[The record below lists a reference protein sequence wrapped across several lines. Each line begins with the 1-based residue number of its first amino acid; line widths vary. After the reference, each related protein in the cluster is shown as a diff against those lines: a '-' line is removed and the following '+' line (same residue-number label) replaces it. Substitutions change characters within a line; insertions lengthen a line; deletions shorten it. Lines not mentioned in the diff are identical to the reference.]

1 MITFI
6 FYSSIILSFLKIVH
20 HCSSLFIT
28 FRVKFKRNSKDD
40 FIEVINEICLI
51 SKMRKIILIFVLYFI
66 FLSSYSFADP
76 WKGYPYNSDEI
87 PQTAVPD
94 EKILKHYVK
103 KYVKNSSTRKG
114 FKFKIKA
121 SENFKKFNFNLKQ
134 DDYVN
139 QQLNETALLSYIMYE
154 NGYIVQDKI
163 TPKERFG
170 KYFKNDTKWQTMSMG
185 KSIISYIAGH
195 AICRGYIS
203 GINETLDW
211 DIFDNT
217 LYEGQKLINVLNMSS
232 GSKEY
237 KDVRGFKN
245 SKRWVNNPTIQSIM
259 KKELKNSR
267 PGKNTYNYSNVDTN
281 VVASYVLYKMGQDN
295 FVKLLNE
302 IFVNK
307 VGIEHDIFLFKQ
319 EDAKKK
325 THSLTYA
332 FYITRYDF
340 LRIAVTILEDWEN
353 NTCEGKYLKSLWE
366 KRVNKEQMYRND
378 YDGFTNPKQYGGQFN
393 IGISGKRDTPIF
405 IMDGFGGQ
413 TININ
418 FEDKK
423 IISTLS
429 VHRNY
434 NWMKLV
440 HEKL

>member
-1 MITFI
+1 MVYENDT
-6 FYSSIILSFLKIVH
+6 IVH
-20 HCSSLFIT
+20 
-28 FRVKFKRNSKDD
+28 
-40 FIEVINEICLI
+40 
-51 SKMRKIILIFVLYFI
+51 
-66 FLSSYSFADP
+66 
-76 WKGYPYNSDEI
+76 DEI
-87 PQTAVPD
+87 
-94 EKILKHYVK
+94 
-103 KYVKNSSTRKG
+103 
-114 FKFKIKA
+114 
-121 SENFKKFNFNLKQ
+121 
-134 DDYVN
+134 
-139 QQLNETALLSYIMYE
+139 
-154 NGYIVQDKI
+154 
-163 TPKERFG
+163 TPEERFG
-170 KYFKNDTKWQTMSMG
+170 KYFKNDTKWQSMSMG

-245 SKRWVNNPTIQSIM
+245 SKRWVNNPTTQSVM
-259 KKELKNSR
+259 KKELKNSKAGDIR
-267 PGKNTYNYSNVDTN
+267 YNYSNMDTN

-325 THSLTYA
+325 TPSLTYA

-340 LRIAVTILEDWEN
+340 LRIAVAILEDWEN
-353 NTCEGKYLKSLWE
+353 DTCEGKYLKSLWE
-366 KRVNKEQMYRND
+366 NRINKQQYFRND
-378 YDGFTNPKQYGGQFN
+378 YDGFTNPKQYGGQFHL
-393 IGISGKRDTPIF
+393 GISGKRDVPIF

>member
-1 MITFI
+1 MKKIYLTLFLLL
-6 FYSSIILSFLKIVH
+6 FSTSAFAFDVCEHEKKYSQIWYVNNCDGKKL
-20 HCSSLFIT
+20 
-28 FRVKFKRNSKDD
+28 
-40 FIEVINEICLI
+40 VINKEKKKETTKKE
-51 SKMRKIILIFVLYFI
+51 SKKSKLYTSTSKNELPEWANPTDKVLKY
-66 FLSSYSFADP
+66 YA
-76 WKGYPYNSDEI
+76 
-87 PQTAVPD
+87 
-94 EKILKHYVK
+94 K
-103 KYVKNSSTRKG
+103 KYSKHSKTRKG

-121 SENFKKFNFNLKQ
+121 SENFRKFNFNLRT

-139 QQLNETALLSYIMYE
+139 QQLKDTALLSYLVFE
-154 NGYIVQDKI
+154 NDTIVQDEI
-163 TPKERFG
+163 TPEDRFG
-170 KYFKNDTKWQTMSMG
+170 KYFKNETKWQSMSMG
-185 KSIISYIAGH
+185 KSIISYIAGY

-237 KDVRGFKN
+237 KDVQGFKN
-245 SKRWVNNPTIQSIM
+245 SKRWVNNPTTQSVM
-259 KKELKNSR
+259 KKELKNSKAGDIR
-267 PGKNTYNYSNVDTN
+267 YNYSNMDTN

-295 FVKLLNE
+295 FVILLNE

-325 THSLTYA
+325 IPSLTYA

-366 KRVNKEQMYRND
+366 KRVNKEQYFRND
-378 YDGFTNPKQYGGQFN
+378 YDGFTNPKQYGGQFH

>member
-1 MITFI
+1 MT
-6 FYSSIILSFLKIVH
+6 
-20 HCSSLFIT
+20 
-28 FRVKFKRNSKDD
+28 
-40 FIEVINEICLI
+40 
-51 SKMRKIILIFVLYFI
+51 
-66 FLSSYSFADP
+66 P
-76 WKGYPYNSDEI
+76 
-87 PQTAVPD
+87 
-94 EKILKHYVK
+94 
-103 KYVKNSSTRKG
+103 
-114 FKFKIKA
+114 
-121 SENFKKFNFNLKQ
+121 
-134 DDYVN
+134 
-139 QQLNETALLSYIMYE
+139 
-154 NGYIVQDKI
+154 NG
-163 TPKERFG
+163 TS
-170 KYFKNDTKWQTMSMG
+170 MSMG

-307 VGIEHDIFLFKQ
+307 VGIEHDVFLFKQ

-325 THSLTYA
+325 TPSLTYS

-340 LRIAVTILEDWEN
+340 LRIAVAMLEDWN
-353 NTCEGKYLKSLWE
+353 KNTCEGKYLKSFGKKGLIRNKCIE
-366 KRVNKEQMYRND
+366 MTMMLLQTLNIMGVNFIWVFQAREIHLYSSW
-378 YDGFTNPKQYGGQFN
+378 TVLVVKQ
-393 IGISGKRDTPIF
+393 
-405 IMDGFGGQ
+405 
-413 TININ
+413 
-418 FEDKK
+418 
-423 IISTLS
+423 
-429 VHRNY
+429 
-434 NWMKLV
+434 
-440 HEKL
+440 

>member
-1 MITFI
+1 MKKIYLT
-6 FYSSIILSFLKIVH
+6 LFLL
-20 HCSSLFIT
+20 LFST
-28 FRVKFKRNSKDD
+28 SA
-40 FIEVINEICLI
+40 
-51 SKMRKIILIFVLYFI
+51 
-66 FLSSYSFADP
+66 FAFDVC
-76 WKGYPYNSDEI
+76 EH
-87 PQTAVPD
+87 
-94 EKILKHYVK
+94 EK
-103 KYVKNSSTRKG
+103 KYSQIWYVNNCGGETLVIKKEKKKETTKKESKKSKLYTSTSKNELPEWANPTDKVLKYYAKKYSKHSKTRKG

-121 SENFKKFNFNLKQ
+121 SENFRKFNFNLRT

-139 QQLNETALLSYIMYE
+139 QQLKDTALLSYLVFE
-154 NGYIVQDKI
+154 NDTIVQDEI
-163 TPKERFG
+163 TPEDRFG
-170 KYFKNDTKWQTMSMG
+170 KYFKNDTKWQSMSMG

-211 DIFDNT
+211 DIFDKT
-217 LYEGQKLINVLNMSS
+217 LYERQKLINVLNMSS

-237 KDVRGFKN
+237 KDVQGFKN
-245 SKRWVNNPTIQSIM
+245 SKRWVNNPTTQSVM
-259 KKELKNSR
+259 KKELKNSKAGDIR
-267 PGKNTYNYSNVDTN
+267 YNYSNMDTN

-325 THSLTYA
+325 TPSLTYA

-340 LRIAVTILEDWEN
+340 LRIAVAMLEDWN
-353 NTCEGKYLKSLWE
+353 KNTCEGKYLKSLWE
-366 KRVNKEQMYRND
+366 NRINKQQYFRND
-378 YDGFTNPKQYGGQFN
+378 YDAFTNPKHYGGQFHM
-393 IGISGKRDTPIF
+393 GISGKRNTPIF
-405 IMDGFGGQ
+405 ILDGYGGQ

-418 FEDKK
+418 FKDKK

>member
-1 MITFI
+1 MK
-6 FYSSIILSFLKIVH
+6 YVYVSI
-20 HCSSLFIT
+20 
-28 FRVKFKRNSKDD
+28 
-40 FIEVINEICLI
+40 
-51 SKMRKIILIFVLYFI
+51 MRKIISIFILYFV

-76 WKGYPYNSDEI
+76 WKGYPYKSDEI
-87 PQTAVPD
+87 PESARPD
-94 EKILKHYVK
+94 YKILKHYVK
-103 KYVKNSSTRKG
+103 KYANNSKRIKAY
-114 FKFKIKA
+114 KFKIKA
-121 SENFKKFNFNLKQ
+121 TENYKKFNFNLKKE
-134 DDYVN
+134 DYVTK
-139 QQLNETALLSYIMYE
+139 QLQETALLSYIVYE
-154 NGYIVQDKI
+154 NGNITQDEI
-163 TPKERFG
+163 TPKDRFG
-170 KYFKNDTKWQTMSMG
+170 KYFKNDTKWTSMSMG

-217 LYEGQKLINVLNMSS
+217 LYERQKLINVLNMSS

-237 KDVRGFKN
+237 KDVQGFKN
-245 SKRWVNNPTIQSIM
+245 SKRWVNNPTTQSVM
-259 KKELKNSR
+259 KKELKNSKAGDIR
-267 PGKNTYNYSNVDTN
+267 YNYSNMDTN
-281 VVASYVLYKMGQDN
+281 VVASYVLYKVGQDN
-295 FVKLLNE
+295 FVNLLNE
-302 IFVNK
+302 IFANK

-325 THSLTYA
+325 TPSFTYS

-340 LRIAVTILEDWEN
+340 LRIAVTILEDWES

-378 YDGFTNPKQYGGQFN
+378 YDGFTNPKQYGGQFH

-418 FEDKK
+418 FKDKK

>member
-1 MITFI
+1 MKKIYLTLFLLL
-6 FYSSIILSFLKIVH
+6 FSTSAFAFDVCEHEKKYSQIWYVNNCDGKKL
-20 HCSSLFIT
+20 
-28 FRVKFKRNSKDD
+28 
-40 FIEVINEICLI
+40 VINKEKKKETTKKE
-51 SKMRKIILIFVLYFI
+51 SKKSKLYTSTSKNELPEWANPTDKVLKY
-66 FLSSYSFADP
+66 YA
-76 WKGYPYNSDEI
+76 
-87 PQTAVPD
+87 
-94 EKILKHYVK
+94 K
-103 KYVKNSSTRKG
+103 KYSKHSKTRKG

-121 SENFKKFNFNLKQ
+121 SENFRKFNFNLRT

-139 QQLNETALLSYIMYE
+139 QQLKDTALLSYLVFE
-154 NGYIVQDKI
+154 NDTIVQDEI
-163 TPKERFG
+163 TPEDRFG
-170 KYFKNDTKWQTMSMG
+170 KYFKNDTKWQSMSMG

-211 DIFDNT
+211 DIFDKT
-217 LYEGQKLINVLNMSS
+217 LYERQKLINVLNMSS

-237 KDVRGFKN
+237 KDVQGFKN
-245 SKRWVNNPTIQSIM
+245 SKRWVNNPTTQSVM
-259 KKELKNSR
+259 KKELKNSKAGDIR
-267 PGKNTYNYSNVDTN
+267 YNYSNMDTN

-325 THSLTYA
+325 TPSLTYA

-340 LRIAVTILEDWEN
+340 LRIAVTILEDWES

-378 YDGFTNPKQYGGQFN
+378 YDGFTNPKHYGGQFHM
-393 IGISGKRDTPIF
+393 GISGKRDTPIF

>member
-1 MITFI
+1 MAFEFLFEKIGITF
-6 FYSSIILSFLKIVH
+6 FLSSSIIIDLLIFFQN
-20 HCSSLFIT
+20 CSSLFIT
-28 FRVKFKRNSKDD
+28 FSKQFKRNSKDD
-40 FIEVINEICLI
+40 LIEVVNEICLI
-51 SKMRKIILIFVLYFI
+51 SKMTKIISIFILYFV

-87 PQTAVPD
+87 PQTAVPN

-170 KYFKNDTKWQTMSMG
+170 KYFKNDTKWQSMSMG

-217 LYEGQKLINVLNMSS
+217 LYEGQKFINVLNMAS
-232 GSKEY
+232 GSKKY
-237 KDVRGFKN
+237 MDTFGFKKSERWDN
-245 SKRWVNNPTIQSIM
+245 SVTIQSVM
-259 KKELKNSR
+259 KKELKNSKAGDIR
-267 PGKNTYNYSNVDTN
+267 YNYSNMDTN
-281 VVASYVLYKMGQDN
+281 VVASYVLHKVGQDN

-307 VGIEHDIFLFKQ
+307 VGIEHDVLLFKQ

-325 THSLTYA
+325 TPSLTFA

-340 LRIAVTILEDWEN
+340 LRIAVTILEDWES

-366 KRVNKEQMYRND
+366 KRVNKEQY
-378 YDGFTNPKQYGGQFN
+378 
-393 IGISGKRDTPIF
+393 
-405 IMDGFGGQ
+405 
-413 TININ
+413 
-418 FEDKK
+418 
-423 IISTLS
+423 
-429 VHRNY
+429 
-434 NWMKLV
+434 
-440 HEKL
+440 

>member
-1 MITFI
+1 M
-6 FYSSIILSFLKIVH
+6 
-20 HCSSLFIT
+20 
-28 FRVKFKRNSKDD
+28 
-40 FIEVINEICLI
+40 INEICLI
-51 SKMRKIILIFVLYFI
+51 SKMRKIILFFILYFI

-170 KYFKNDTKWQTMSMG
+170 KYFKNDTKWQSMSMG

-203 GINETLDW
+203 GINEILDW

-217 LYEGQKLINVLNMSS
+217 LYEGQKFINVLNMAS
-232 GSKEY
+232 GSKKY
-237 KDVRGFKN
+237 MDTFGFKKSERWDN
-245 SKRWVNNPTIQSIM
+245 SVTIQSVM
-259 KKELKNSR
+259 KKELKNSKAGDIR
-267 PGKNTYNYSNVDTN
+267 YNYSNMDTN
-281 VVASYVLYKMGQDN
+281 VVASYVLYKMGQNN
-295 FVKLLNE
+295 FVNLLNE
-302 IFVNK
+302 IFANK
-307 VGIEHDIFLFKQ
+307 VGIEDDIFLFKQ

-325 THSLTYA
+325 TPSLTYA

-340 LRIAVTILEDWEN
+340 LRIAVTILEDWES

-378 YDGFTNPKQYGGQFN
+378 YDGFTNPKQYGGQFH

>member
-1 MITFI
+1 M
-6 FYSSIILSFLKIVH
+6 
-20 HCSSLFIT
+20 
-28 FRVKFKRNSKDD
+28 
-40 FIEVINEICLI
+40 INEICLI
-51 SKMRKIILIFVLYFI
+51 SKMRKIISIFIISLICFSNSIASEYYTSTKTNELPEDVNPDFKTLTYYAKR
-66 FLSSYSFADP
+66 YS
-76 WKGYPYNSDEI
+76 
-87 PQTAVPD
+87 
-94 EKILKHYVK
+94 KHSK
-103 KYVKNSSTRKG
+103 TRKG

-121 SENFKKFNFNLKQ
+121 SENFRKFNFNLRK

-139 QQLNETALLSYIMYE
+139 QQLKDTALLSYLVYE
-154 NGYIVQDKI
+154 NDTIVQDEI
-163 TPKERFG
+163 TPEDRFG
-170 KYFKNDTKWQTMSMG
+170 KYFKNDTKWQSMSMG

-237 KDVRGFKN
+237 KDVQGFKN
-245 SKRWVNNPTIQSIM
+245 SKRWVNNPTTQSVM
-259 KKELKNSR
+259 KKELKNSKAGDIR
-267 PGKNTYNYSNVDTN
+267 YNYSNMDTN

-325 THSLTYA
+325 TPSLTYA

-340 LRIAVTILEDWEN
+340 LRIAVAMLEDWN
-353 NTCEGKYLKSLWE
+353 KNTCEGKYLKSLWE
-366 KRVNKEQMYRND
+366 NRINKQQYFRND
-378 YDGFTNPKQYGGQFN
+378 YDAFTNPKHYGGQFHM
-393 IGISGKRDTPIF
+393 GISGKRDTPIF

>member
-1 MITFI
+1 MK
-6 FYSSIILSFLKIVH
+6 YVYVSI
-20 HCSSLFIT
+20 
-28 FRVKFKRNSKDD
+28 
-40 FIEVINEICLI
+40 
-51 SKMRKIILIFVLYFI
+51 MRKIISIFILYFV

-170 KYFKNDTKWQTMSMG
+170 KYFKNDTKWQSMSMG

-245 SKRWVNNPTIQSIM
+245 SKRWVNNPTTQSVM
-259 KKELKNSR
+259 KKELKNSKAGDIR
-267 PGKNTYNYSNVDTN
+267 YNYSNMDTN

-302 IFVNK
+302 IFANK

-325 THSLTYA
+325 TPSLTYA

-340 LRIAVTILEDWEN
+340 LRIAVTILEDWES

-378 YDGFTNPKQYGGQFN
+378 YDGFTNPKQYGGQFH

-418 FEDKK
+418 FKDKK

>member
-1 MITFI
+1 M
-6 FYSSIILSFLKIVH
+6 
-20 HCSSLFIT
+20 
-28 FRVKFKRNSKDD
+28 
-40 FIEVINEICLI
+40 INEICLI
-51 SKMRKIILIFVLYFI
+51 SKMRKIISIFIISLICFSNSIASEYYTSTKTNELPEDVNPDFKTLTYYAKR
-66 FLSSYSFADP
+66 YS
-76 WKGYPYNSDEI
+76 
-87 PQTAVPD
+87 
-94 EKILKHYVK
+94 KHSK
-103 KYVKNSSTRKG
+103 TRKG
-114 FKFKIKA
+114 FKFIIKA
-121 SENFKKFNFNLKQ
+121 SENFRKFNFNLRK

-139 QQLNETALLSYIMYE
+139 QQLKDTALLSYLVYE
-154 NGYIVQDKI
+154 NDTIVQDEI
-163 TPKERFG
+163 TPVDRFG
-170 KYFKNDTKWQTMSMG
+170 KYFKNDTKWTSMSMG

-237 KDVRGFKN
+237 KDVQGFKN
-245 SKRWVNNPTIQSIM
+245 SKRWVNNPTTQSVM
-259 KKELKNSR
+259 KKELKNSKAGDIR
-267 PGKNTYNYSNVDTN
+267 YNYSNMDTN

-307 VGIEHDIFLFKQ
+307 VGIEHDVFLFKQ

-325 THSLTYA
+325 TPSLTYS

-340 LRIAVTILEDWEN
+340 LRIAVAILEDWEN
-353 NTCEGKYLKSLWE
+353 DTCEGQYLKSLHENRIE
-366 KRVNKEQMYRND
+366 KGKTNNKNNTD
-378 YDGFTNPKQYGGQFN
+378 AFSHPKHYGGQFHM
-393 IGISGKRDTPIF
+393 GISGKRDTPIF

>member
-1 MITFI
+1 M
-6 FYSSIILSFLKIVH
+6 
-20 HCSSLFIT
+20 
-28 FRVKFKRNSKDD
+28 
-40 FIEVINEICLI
+40 INEICLI
-51 SKMRKIILIFVLYFI
+51 SKMRKIILIFILYFI

-170 KYFKNDTKWQTMSMG
+170 KYFKNDTKWQSMSMG

-203 GINETLDW
+203 GINEILDW

-217 LYEGQKLINVLNMSS
+217 LYEGQKFINVLNMAS
-232 GSKEY
+232 GSKKY
-237 KDVRGFKN
+237 MDTFGFKKSERWDN
-245 SKRWVNNPTIQSIM
+245 SVTIQSAL
-259 KKELKNSR
+259 KKELKNSVA
-267 PGKNTYNYSNVDTN
+267 GEHYYNYANFDTN
-281 VVASYVLYKMGQDN
+281 VVASYVLHKVGQEN
-295 FVKLLNE
+295 FKLLLNE

-307 VGIEHDIFLFKQ
+307 VGIEHDVLLFKQ
-319 EDAKKK
+319 GSAKSS
-325 THSLTYA
+325 TESLTYA
-332 FYITRYDF
+332 FYITRHDYVR
-340 LRIAVTILEDWEN
+340 LAVAILEDWQN
-353 NTCEGKYLKSLWE
+353 NTCEGQYLKSLWE
-366 KRVNKEQMYRND
+366 NRIEKQTFEIRD
-378 YDGFTNPKQYGGQFN
+378 YDAFSNPKQYGGQFHM
-393 IGISGKRDTPIF
+393 GISGKRDVPIF